1 MPVMRIT
8 NRAVEALRPAAKPY
22 IVYDTDVKGFGVR
35 VMPEKRKGEE
45 SSGPE
50 KKKPIGKKSW
60 IVEYRPGAGGRAC
73 AKRRYK
79 FGEVGVLSAEKAR
92 AHAQRLLA
100 QVRLGGDPAATAR
113 DERKQLTVA
122 ELIDEYL
129 VEVDARLK
137 PRTAAFYRDILHRL
151 VKPELGSR
159 KVDAITRPMVSR
171 LRLSLKDT
179 PYQANHMLAVVKAM
193 YSHAE
198 AHHLVSEGFNPARK
212 IPKFP
217 EPGRERFLTNEE
229 LDRLGATLR
238 EAETVGI
245 PWEVDLTKPTAKHLA
260 GEANRRVRLSPHA
273 VGAIR
278 LLLFTGCRLREIL
291 SLEWEHVD
299 LDRGLLFL
307 PDSKTGRKTVV
318 LNAPAM
324 AVLATLPRVG
334 RYVIAGAAAGTKQ
347 ERPRADLKRP
357 WETICRRAAIKGVR
371 IHDLRHTHASIAA
384 AGGLG
389 LPVIGKLLGHKQAA
403 TTARYAHL
411 DIDPQRR
418 ASEFIGA
425 QLVER
430 MGRPAGQSAEVIELH
445 PNKASR

>member
-8 NRAVEALRPAAKPY
+8 NRAVEALSPGAKSY
-22 IVYDTDVKGFGVR
+22 IAYDADLKGFGVR
-35 VMPEKRKGEE
+35 VMPAKRDGE
-45 SSGPE
+45 GPKVAGNKE
-50 KKKPIGKKSW
+50 PSGKKSW
-60 IVEYRPGAGGRAC
+60 IIEYRPGAGGRGC
-73 AKRRYK
+73 PKRRYK
-79 FGEVGVLSAEKAR
+79 FGEVGVLSADKAR

-100 QVRLGGDPAATAR
+100 EVRLGGDPAAQAKA
-113 DERKQLTVA
+113 ERKQLTLA

-129 VEVDARLK
+129 TEIEARLK
-137 PRTAAFYRDILHRL
+137 PRTAAFYRDILIRL

-159 KVDAITRPMVSR
+159 KVDAITRPMLSR

-193 YSHAE
+193 FSYAE
-198 AHHLVSEGFNPARK
+198 AHHVVPEGFNPARR

-217 EPGRERFLTNEE
+217 ESARERFLTNEE
-229 LDRLGATLR
+229 LDRLGAALR

-245 PWEVDLTKPTAKHLA
+245 PWEVDLTTPTAKHLA
-260 GEANRRVRLSPHA
+260 AEDKRRIRFSPHA
-273 VGAIR
+273 VGAVR

-291 SLEWEHVD
+291 GLEWAHVD

-324 AVLATLPRVG
+324 AVLASLPRIG
-334 RYVIAGAAAGTKQ
+334 RYVIAGAAAGSKD
-347 ERPRADLKRP
+347 EKPRADLRRP
-357 WETICRRAAIKGVR
+357 WETVCRRASIKGVR

-418 ASEFIGA
+418 FIGA
-425 QLVER
+425 RLIES
-430 MGRPAGQSAEVIELH
+430 MGEVPAGSPAAEVIPLR
-445 PNKASR
+445 PKAS